1 MPLFSVAALLHRL
14 RPEVAA
20 ALVTQQRQPAPQRG
34 ELLTDRWRDVC
45 LLADLEPLA
54 DEAREE
60 LEDQSLLR
68 HLATHV
74 LANKAEAE
82 LREGRQIVHGR
93 LLRRRAEFSRDP
105 LQLFAVRHLCGVQHE
120 EGVRLQGMRPVS
132 EAAEGVL
139 ARLGS
144 LAELL
149 DELLARRGLFQIL
162 QAAAAFGGLADS
174 AAVEALEE
182 VGVAASAAAGATF
195 GVLDPIVVAVLELRH
210 RRALQRRKDAW
221 QGRQHPYDFLARGAC
236 FVPWGQRPRAEPRE
250 ELAQRRR
257 VAVFLRSGGG
267 GFDVGLGGGDV
278 APAES
283 ALQVAVQRP
292 DPADRRRR
300 PQQRSG
306 PESRAQRRRMIAE
319 RLRGGRGMD
328 EIDGVVDLV
337 QDDGEAPVSLEEL
350 HGAEGRSSTGDAIQ
364 NARQELLGDRGRVQP
379 HDKGA
384 QTAGI
389 GSLEHHGGSLL
400 QTRGRI

>member
-105 LQLFAVRHLCGVQHE
+105 LQLLAVRHLCGVQHE
-120 EGVRLQGMRPVS
+120 EGVRLQGVRPVS
-132 EAAEGVL
+132 EAA
-139 ARLGS
+139 
-144 LAELL
+144 

-182 VGVAASAAAGATF
+182 VGVAASAAAGAT
-195 GVLDPIVVAVLELRH
+195 I
-210 RRALQRRKDAW
+210 W
-221 QGRQHPYDFLARGAC
+221 
-236 FVPWGQRPRAEPRE
+236 RPRPNR
-250 ELAQRRR
+250 
-257 VAVFLRSGGG
+257 
-267 GFDVGLGGGDV
+267 
-278 APAES
+278 
-283 ALQVAVQRP
+283 
-292 DPADRRRR
+292 
-300 PQQRSG
+300 
-306 PESRAQRRRMIAE
+306 
-319 RLRGGRGMD
+319 
-328 EIDGVVDLV
+328 
-337 QDDGEAPVSLEEL
+337 
-350 HGAEGRSSTGDAIQ
+350 GRS
-364 NARQELLGDRGRVQP
+364 P
-379 HDKGA
+379 
-384 QTAGI
+384 
-389 GSLEHHGGSLL
+389 
-400 QTRGRI
+400 